1 MKPTRI
7 FLCLFALMA
16 VLGTR
21 SAAAEPEFR
30 ALWVSSVYN
39 LDYPSQK
46 GLSADALQSE
56 ADALLDLAE
65 DCGLNAIVLQVRPC
79 ADSLFPSAFFPWS
92 EYLTGTQGLAPD
104 EGFDPLAYFVEAG
117 HARGLEIH
125 AWCNP
130 YRVTRSAAGSKEEAL
145 APLADGHP
153 AKKSPELVRFHS
165 DGCLYFDPGLP
176 AARQLILDGM
186 LEIVEKYDV
195 DGLHLD
201 DYFYPGSEFDD
212 AETFNA
218 YGGAFDDVGDFRR
231 DAVTQFVSALY
242 QGVKA
247 LKPDVQV
254 GISPFGI
261 WANQS
266 KNPLGS
272 DTIGGQSYYD
282 HYADSRGWVK
292 AGIVDYI
299 APQLYW
305 PTGAREGEYS
315 ELLRWWCDTV
325 SGTGIKLYIG
335 LGAYRLI
342 DAEPGSPW
350 EGTAEIESQIAQLCA
365 SDASG
370 FLLFRAGSVRQ
381 NPALARLLAR
391 RFDSGGG
398 SGPALSLF
406 IGRPDG
412 TIRTPL
418 GAFYCTGL
426 SDPSSPLTVNGQTVA
441 ARSESGF
448 FGVLLPLKF
457 GKNTFVF
464 ENAGLQEKR
473 IIYRI
478 PSIVLFSRQY
488 PQAESRLPAGDVTLS
503 CTAPQGSRVSAW
515 IGGTSVALT
524 AKEDGLYG
532 AALTAAAD
540 LDEPSRVLYTAEK
553 NGFVRVSFSR
563 GMLSRLNDGEY
574 LSFTAQTPNG
584 DLCLT
589 TDPQDGSGG
598 FLQPGM
604 SGIAS
609 AMDNGFLILPTMG
622 CLRAEDANNI
632 ETIQQSDVQAV
643 DLTHITQEEDER
655 FHSIRFSCG
664 HIPAASCRFESGRL
678 ILCAQPT
685 RRAFLFES
693 PLFSTVE
700 LEQDG
705 LTAQY
710 TLTLRSDLKIDGYQI
725 DVDADGFVLRLKKH
739 QTIQGG
745 LPLAGLTV
753 VVDAGHGGE
762 ALGALGADVDWPE
775 KRFNLET
782 ALTLQKAL
790 EQAGA
795 DVIMTRESDVD
806 LPLRERLNAALA
818 QSPDVFLSL
827 HSNSAADD
835 TDISLLSGVGLY
847 GKSTMTGALSQCI
860 AAQLHS
866 VGRETQIINDSR
878 LYLCRAE
885 CTLALLI
892 ENEYIPSP
900 FGLEILLSSIERDA
914 FCNAVVQGLAD
925 YFAS

>member
-7 FLCLFALMA
+7 LLCLFALA
-16 VLGTR
+16 ALLGTC

-46 GLSADALQSE
+46 GLSADALKSE

-65 DCGLNAIVLQVRPC
+65 NCGLNAIVLQVRPC
-79 ADSLFPSAFFPWS
+79 ADSLFPSALFPWS

-104 EGFDPLAYFVEAG
+104 GGFDPLAYFIEAG

-130 YRVTRSAAGSKEEAL
+130 YRVTRSASGSKDEAL
-145 APLADGHP
+145 ARLADGHP
-153 AKKSPELVRFHS
+153 AKKSPDLVRLHS

-186 LEIVEKYDV
+186 LEIVEKYDI

-212 AETFNA
+212 ADTFNT
-218 YGGAFDDVGDFRR
+218 YGGAFENVGDFRR

-247 LKPDVQV
+247 RNADVQV

-261 WANQS
+261 WANRSQ
-266 KNPLGS
+266 NPLGS

-325 SGTGIKLYIG
+325 SGTDVKLYIG

-350 EGTAEIESQIAQLCA
+350 EGTTEIESQIAQLSA

-391 RFDSGGG
+391 RFDSGG

-406 IGRPDG
+406 IGRPED

-464 ENAGLQEKR
+464 ENAGLQESR
-473 IIYRI
+473 VIYRI
-478 PSIVLFSRQY
+478 PSIVLFGKQY
-488 PQAESRLPAGDVTLS
+488 PSAESRLPAGTGALA
-503 CTAPQGSRVSAW
+503 CTAPKGSRVSAW
-515 IGGTSVALT
+515 VGGASVALA
-524 AKEDGLYG
+524 AKEDGLYDAPLPG
-532 AALTAAAD
+532 AAD
-540 LDEPSRVLYTAEK
+540 LTEPSHILYTAEK
-553 NGFVRVSFSR
+553 DGFVRVAFSR
-563 GMLSRLNDGEY
+563 GKLSQLDDGEC
-574 LSFTAQTPNG
+574 LAFTAQTPNC
-584 DLCLT
+584 DLCLS
-589 TDPQDGSGG
+589 TDPQEGSSG
-598 FLQPGM
+598 FLQSGM
-604 SGIAS
+604 SGVAT
-609 AMDNGFLILPTMG
+609 ALDNGFLSIPTMG
-622 CLRAEDANNI
+622 YLRSGDADDI
-632 ETIQQSDVQAV
+632 KIIQQSDVQAV
-643 DLTHITQEEDER
+643 DLTRITQEEDEE
-655 FHSIRFSCG
+655 FHFIRFFCD
-664 HIPAASCRFESGRL
+664 HTPAATCRFESGQL
-678 ILCAQPT
+678 ILCVQPIK
-685 RRAFLFES
+685 RAFLFES
-693 PLFSTVE
+693 PLFSSVE

-710 TLTLRSDLKIDGYQI
+710 TLTLRSDLKIDGYQM
-725 DVDADGFVLRLKKH
+725 DVDDGSFVLRLKKH
-739 QTIQGG
+739 PTVQGG

-753 VVDAGHGGE
+753 LVDAGHGGE
-762 ALGALGADVDWPE
+762 ALGALGADPEWPE

-782 ALTLQKAL
+782 ALALQKAL

-795 DVIMTRESDVD
+795 AVVMTRESDID
-806 LPLRERLNAALA
+806 LPLRERLDAALS
-818 QSPDVFLSL
+818 QNPDVFLSL

-860 AAQLHS
+860 AAQLSS
-866 VGRETQIINDSR
+866 VGREVGIISDSH
-878 LYLCRAE
+878 LYLCRSE
-885 CTLALLI
+885 STLSLLI